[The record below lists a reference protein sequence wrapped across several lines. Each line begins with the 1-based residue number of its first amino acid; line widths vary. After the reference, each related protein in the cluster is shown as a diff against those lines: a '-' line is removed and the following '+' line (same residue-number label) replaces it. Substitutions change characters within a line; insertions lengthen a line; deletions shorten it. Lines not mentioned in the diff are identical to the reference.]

1 MHENASNDVYFVHKI
16 GEERC
21 AHHDQHQRRV
31 ARGGA
36 SDYRRG
42 EANRPDPRG
51 FAGPDRARERQ
62 ASSTARWERGPVAFG
77 APAASRAGVI
87 LVDTSVWIDHLRSGE
102 TRLVTALEGGRVLMH
117 PYVLGELACGNLENR
132 DEVLKLLEDLPA
144 APTATDPEV
153 LALIE
158 RRALMGRGIGYVD
171 VHLLASAA
179 LSDAGRLW
187 TRDRRLATA
196 ATEMELAFDAEG

>member
-1 MHENASNDVYFVHKI
+1 M
-16 GEERC
+16 
-21 AHHDQHQRRV
+21 
-31 ARGGA
+31 
-36 SDYRRG
+36 
-42 EANRPDPRG
+42 
-51 FAGPDRARERQ
+51 
-62 ASSTARWERGPVAFG
+62 
-77 APAASRAGVI
+77 
-87 LVDTSVWIDHLRSGE
+87 
-102 TRLVTALEGGRVLMH
+102 TALEGGRVLMH